1 MTPAVSPSSSNLVD
15 FLIKER
21 SEHKEEKKFL
31 LEQIE
36 SLRDTSKHQIQMMQT
51 QALKIQA
58 HEIRAMQKKKA
69 EQLNAMEIK
78 KMKAMKV
85 KKHQKAMKA

>member
-1 MTPAVSPSSSNLVD
+1 MTMAVSPSSSNLVD

-21 SEHKEEKKFL
+21 SEHKEEKKY
-31 LEQIE
+31 LEQQIE